1 MALPVEASSWIA
13 FTGIAMATAF
23 PCVEP
28 VQREDSSSNGLGIRA
43 WRDAEGT
50 RLYDVHDAAKLLGL
64 TYGGLHKRGL
74 PGCKLGRRAFVS
86 AEVVERQRREDLEKL
101 GAAERVVPPATGPIA
116 ERDGGMVQAR
126 YATHSKPAS
135 AAGEDPA
142 GYRGRDVASELAAA
156 TERIA
161 ELEAEVNGLLSDLR
175 GAAAAEETWKG
186 MYLRRLPVV
195 TDHD

>member
-1 MALPVEASSWIA
+1 
-13 FTGIAMATAF
+13 MATAF
-23 PCVEP
+23 PCVGP
-28 VQREDSSSNGLGIRA
+28 VQPEDSSSNGLGIRA
-43 WRDAEGT
+43 WRDAEGR
-50 RLYDVHDAAKLLGL
+50 RLYDVNDAARLLGL

-74 PGCKLGRRAFVS
+74 PTCKLGRQAFVP

-101 GAAERVVPPATGPIA
+101 GAAERVVPPTPIA
-116 ERDGGMVQAR
+116 RREEGTAQAR
-126 YATHSKPAS
+126 YATAHSEPAS